1 MRLRGHGGTTVEE
14 MATKRKQKQNLETL
28 GNNTLGNN
36 QLNSFAILNNI
47 EDESLLQTAK
57 ELDI

>member
-1 MRLRGHGGTTVEE
+1 MRLRGHGGTAVEE
-14 MATKRKQKQNLETL
+14 MATKRKQKQNLE
-28 GNNTLGNN
+28 TLGNN